1 MKVAIYCRVSTDKQ
15 EVDNQLIQLREYC
28 KNQDWE
34 IYKEYADIVTGKE
47 VNELNRPSFRNMFND
62 ASKKL
67 FDVVLF
73 WDLSR
78 FSRAGTLYTLK
89 KLNELENYG
98 IDWHSYSDKYLSSLG
113 AFKDVVI
120 SLMAT
125 VAKQE
130 REKISERTKAGME
143 RARLKGSPIGKRGKD
158 KKPRTKAG
166 YFKKRGM

>member
-1 MKVAIYCRVSTDKQ
+1 MKKVAIYVRVSTDQQ
-15 EVDNQLIQLREYC
+15 EVDNQLLQLREYC
-28 KNQDWE
+28 KNQGWE
-34 IYKEYADIVTGKE
+34 IYMEYKDIVTGKE
-47 VNELNRPSFRNMFND
+47 VNELNRPSFRDMFSD

-67 FDVVLF
+67 FDIVLF

-113 AFKDVVI
+113 EFKDVVI

-130 REKISERTKAGME
+130 REKISERTKAGIQ
-143 RARLKGSPIGKRGKD
+143 RARIRGSPIGKRGKD
-158 KKPRTKAG
+158 KKKRSNFG
-166 YFKKRGM
+166 YFKKRV